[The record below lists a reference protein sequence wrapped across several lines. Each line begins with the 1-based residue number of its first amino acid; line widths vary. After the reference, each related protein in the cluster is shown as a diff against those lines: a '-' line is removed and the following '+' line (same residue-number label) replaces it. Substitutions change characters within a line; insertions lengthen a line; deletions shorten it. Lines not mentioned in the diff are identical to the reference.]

1 MNRKDD
7 RWWPAPTEPASSP
20 SSSEP
25 DGGGQSEQ
33 TLGDACEHPGRG
45 APAVSFQTELTLQG
59 LVDGFDPLTN
69 AAEVAVAVGLVL
81 AVRTQ

>member
-1 MNRKDD
+1 M
-7 RWWPAPTEPASSP
+7 AAASP
-20 SSSEP
+20 SRRWATRAN
-25 DGGGQSEQ
+25 
-33 TLGDACEHPGRG
+33 TL
-45 APAVSFQTELTLQG
+45 PAVSFQTELTLQG